1 MNASGRHAL
10 ILLTMFAP
18 AVLAAPNATELAARM
33 REARLT
39 PGFEARVQAT
49 NVSSDGQRSEAVKL
63 AVIGQFDSSRRRLLV
78 RGIAPESIRNEN
90 RLAEYRTNCVRVLD
104 RGGAIDP
111 HAPLFGTTLVAW
123 DMLTPWWEWPRQSL
137 AGIDRVAGRACS
149 LIRSRSADREA
160 PIGEV
165 LSCVDADAGLALRTQ
180 LFDGHGVL
188 VRSIAVVSTLRKES
202 GLLAAKKLTITA
214 GNMTTEA
221 ETYSGDEHYEI
232 PTDTFAPL
240 DAQPTTCR

>member
-1 MNASGRHAL
+1 MNASCRHAL

-63 AVIGQFDSSRRRLLV
+63 AVVGQFDAARRRLLI
-78 RGIAPESIRNEN
+78 RGIAPESIRNES
-90 RLAEYRTNCVRVLD
+90 RLAEFRADCVRALD

-137 AGIDRVAGRACS
+137 AGTDLVAGRACT
-149 LIRSRSADREA
+149 LIRSRSAERDAPIREA
-160 PIGEV
+160 

-180 LFDGHGVL
+180 LFDGHGAL
-188 VRSIAVVSTLRKES
+188 VRSIVVDSTLRKES
-202 GLLAAKKLTITA
+202 GLLAAKKFTVTA
-214 GNMTTEA
+214 RDKTTEL
-221 ETYSGDEHYEI
+221 ETYSGDEHYDI
-232 PTDTFAPL
+232 QNDAFMPL
-240 DAQPTTCR
+240 DGQPTACR